1 MEIAALFARIGA
13 DLTGLEKGLGQTES
27 MLLSAGKKM
36 SSLGSDLTRN
46 LTLPLA
52 ALGGIAAKSAIELDA
67 EMRNIQSISKQT
79 DAEIAQ
85 LSDTFVEMSTDM
97 SKTTDTAKNLAAGF
111 YQVQSSGFAGADAMI
126 VLEKA
131 TKAGSAGMATTETAV
146 KGLAGTLNAY
156 GLGADQA
163 GRVSDVLFE
172 TVNRGVVSFDELSG
186 TIGDVVGTAAQAGIS
201 IETVGAAIASMT
213 KKGLSGAE
221 SVTSLNQL
229 ILSLIKPSEDAS
241 TAIRSLGYS
250 SGQAMLDA
258 LGLQGTLAALSEAGY
273 DSTEALAALFPN
285 VRALRG
291 ALALTG
297 EGAQMFVEDM
307 QAMENATG
315 ATDAAFQEQTK
326 SIEAQL
332 KNLKNELTALGI
344 EIAQTAVPALLEMVK
359 GLKDG
364 AEAFRGLEPE
374 AQKNVA
380 IMIGVAAA
388 AGPVLKIIGGLVTG
402 IGTLAG
408 WFGTLAG
415 AVAPVVA
422 ALPGF
427 VASMGAA
434 YSLMAEGA
442 GVWAVVTAGAAGLAV
457 ALIPV
462 GIALAAVGAAYKG
475 FVSDTQKAGLEDTAS
490 TWSKFFGDLSSKG
503 ASASTI
509 ANEYAKAQT
518 RVNQQL
524 AAASPLARAFVDE
537 QAILQ
542 QAQAAAAPAILEA
555 ATRYNEYFGAMQRA
569 GMAAQALT
577 MDEFNLA
584 KGIAETEPVLDE
596 SAQRLEQM
604 AMKQQQ
610 AANAAA
616 KMAGANEEV
625 ATSLRG
631 MHTEIVK
638 FEDGSE
644 KTVTL
649 FGSLAESVGIFGDR
663 TYYARDQVSRLMGQ
677 FNAPTSGKKSAFQL
691 LVEQWGLDVA
701 QLMVGAKSA
710 LTALQNL
717 LQWMED
723 NPAAARAA
731 GQGAFL
737 PTINDDGSDT
747 TTSTGTTDETG
758 DTTTD
763 NSNGGFQVVDQTGK
777 SRQNITVNINNAQ
790 AAAMMLAELDVRKRG
805 RLARRM
811 GV

>member
-111 YQVQSSGFAGADAMI
+111 YQVQSSGFAGADAMT

-186 TIGDVVGTAAQAGIS
+186 TVGDVVGTAAQAGIS
-201 IETVGAAIASMT
+201 FETVGAAIASMT

-229 ILSLIKPSEDAS
+229 ILSLIKPSEDAA
-241 TAIRSLGYS
+241 TAIKSLGYS

-258 LGLQGTLAALSEAGY
+258 LGLQGTLAALSDAGY

-307 QAMENATG
+307 QAMENASG
-315 ATDAAFQEQTK
+315 ATDAAFTQQTK

-344 EIAQTAVPALLEMVK
+344 ELAQTAVPALLDMVK

-374 AQKNVA
+374 AQKNIAVMLG
-380 IMIGVAAA
+380 IAAA
-388 AGPVLKIIGGLVTG
+388 AGPVLKIVGGLVTG

-408 WFGTLAG
+408 WFGTLSG

-442 GVWAVVTAGAAGLAV
+442 GVWAVVTTGAAGLAV
-457 ALIPV
+457 ALVPV
-462 GIALAAVGAAYKG
+462 GIALAGVAAAYKG
-475 FVSDTQKAGLEDTAS
+475 FVSDTQKAGLADTAS
-490 TWSKFFGDLSSKG
+490 TWSKFFGDLTSKG

-518 RVNQQL
+518 RVNEQL

-537 QAILQ
+537 QEILR

-569 GMAAQALT
+569 GMASQALT

-584 KGIAETEPVLDE
+584 KGIAETEPVLDDQ
-596 SAQRLEQM
+596 AQRLEQL
-604 AMKQQQ
+604 AMVQRQ
-610 AANAAA
+610 AANAATQ
-616 KMAGANEEV
+616 MATENEEV
-625 ATSLRG
+625 TTGLRG
-631 MHTEIVK
+631 MHAEIIK

-644 KTVTL
+644 KTVML

-677 FNAPTSGKKSAFQL
+677 FNASTSGKKSAFQL
-691 LVEQWGLDVA
+691 LVEQWGLDMA
-701 QLMVGAKSA
+701 QLQAGAKSA
-710 LTALQNL
+710 LQELQNL

-723 NPAAARAA
+723 NPAAAAA
-731 GQGAFL
+731 MGQKPVIGV
-737 PTINDDGSDT
+737 INDDGSGT
-747 TTSTGTTDETG
+747 TTTTGTTDTTG

-763 NSNGGFQVVDQTGK
+763 NSNDGFQVAAPTGGD
-777 SRQNITVNINNAQ
+777 RIVINVNNQQ
-790 AAAMMLAELDVRKRG
+790 AAALVLAEMETRKRQ